1 MPLRSEAEALLER
14 LTGTPGASF
23 RDGQAEAIAH
33 LVEARGR
40 VLVVQRTGWGKSA
53 VYFIATRLLRD
64 RGAGATVLISPLL
77 ALMRN
82 QLQMAERAGVRAATI
97 NSDNRDEWSEIEASI
112 RAGAIDLLLISPERL
127 NNIGFRANVL
137 PELLRTTGLLVVDEA
152 HCISDWGHDF
162 RPDYRRIARII
173 DALPGGVPVLCTTAT
188 ANDRVVADIVDQLGS
203 DLAVHRGT
211 LDRESLSLAV
221 VDAPDP
227 ALRLAYLAEQ
237 IPKLPGSGIVYCL
250 TIDDT
255 RRVAGWLRARGID
268 AVAYSGQTDSDER
281 VRIEERLLANEVK
294 VVCATSALGMGFDKP
309 DLHFVLH
316 YQDPGSPIAY
326 YQQVG
331 RAGRGVDRSYG
342 ILLRGHEDVDIQDHF
357 IETAFPS
364 QPDAEA
370 VVALLAEADGPVK
383 LAQLESEVNVRK
395 GRLESM
401 LKILE
406 VEDVVAR
413 VDGGWTRTPTPWT
426 YPVDRIAHVTEQ
438 RRVEQRAM
446 REYAST
452 DGCRMLFLRT
462 LLDDRDAS
470 PCGRCDRCRG
480 TSISLDAIPP
490 SLVAEAGS
498 YLRDAAL
505 TIEQRKTWGFALE
518 SPRGKIPPELQH
530 EPGRALCVRGDG
542 GWGPVLRSA
551 GDHLPEELLDALEKL
566 VRRWSP
572 PVEWLTTVP
581 SDRHGALL
589 DDVAARLA
597 ERLALPVVGALRRTR
612 DAPSQRE
619 MSNSTQQLR
628 NVLGALTVDERVDLP
643 PGPVLLLDDLVDSR
657 WTFTVAAAALLGV
670 GTGPVHP
677 LALATAF
684 G

>member
-1 MPLRSEAEALLER
+1 MPSRTEAEALLER
-14 LTGTPGASF
+14 LTGIPGASF
-23 RDGQAEAIAH
+23 RAGQAEAIEH
-33 LVEARGR
+33 LVDARGR

-97 NSDNRDEWSEIEASI
+97 NSDNRDEWSEIESSI
-112 RAGAIDLLLISPERL
+112 ERGEVDLLLISPERL
-127 NNIGFRANVL
+127 NNPTFRANVL

-173 DALPGGVPVLCTTAT
+173 DALPDGVPVLCTTAT
-188 ANDRVVADIVDQLGS
+188 ANDRVVDDIVEQLGN

-255 RRVAGWLRARGID
+255 RRVAGWLRSRGVD

-364 QPDAEA
+364 QHDAEA
-370 VVALLAEADGPVK
+370 VVALLAASDAPVK

-395 GRLESM
+395 GRLEAM

-406 VEDVVAR
+406 VDDVVAR
-413 VDGGWTRTPTPWT
+413 VDGGWVRTPTPWT
-426 YPVDRIAHVTEQ
+426 YPVERIAHVTEQ

-452 DGCRMLFLRT
+452 DGCRMLFLRA
-462 LLDDRDAS
+462 LLDDRDAA

-480 TSISLDAIPP
+480 TSISLDLPA

-505 TIEQRKTWGFALE
+505 TIEPRKTWGFALE
-518 SPRGKIPPELQH
+518 SPRGKISVELQPQ
-530 EPGRALCVRGDG
+530 EGRALCVRGDG
-542 GWGPVLRSA
+542 GWGPVLRAA
-551 GDHLPEELLDALEKL
+551 GDQLPEELLDALEKL

-581 SDRHGALL
+581 SDRRGALL
-589 DDVAARLA
+589 DDVVARLG
-597 ERLALPVVGALRRTR
+597 ERLGLPVISVLRRTR

-619 MSNSTQQLR
+619 MANSTQQLR
-628 NVLGALTVDERVDLP
+628 NVLGALAVDERVDVP
-643 PGPVLLLDDLVDSR
+643 RGPVLLLDDLVDSR
-657 WTFTVAAAALLGV
+657 WTSTVASAALLGA
-670 GTGPVHP
+670 GSGPVHP

>member
-1 MPLRSEAEALLER
+1 MPLRTDAEALLER
-14 LTGTPGASF
+14 LTGTPGATF
-23 RDGQAEAIAH
+23 RDGQAEAIEH

-97 NSDNRDEWSEIEASI
+97 NSDNRDEWSGIEASI
-112 RAGAIDLLLISPERL
+112 ARGEIDLLLISPERL
-127 NNIGFRANVL
+127 NNPGFRANVL

-173 DALPGGVPVLCTTAT
+173 DALPTGVPVLCTTAT
-188 ANDRVVADIVDQLGS
+188 ANDRVVADIVDQLGA

-255 RRVAGWLRARGID
+255 RRVAGWLRSRGID

-316 YQDPGSPIAY
+316 FQDPGSPIAY

-331 RAGRGVDRSYG
+331 RAGRGVERSYG

-370 VVALLAEADGPVK
+370 VVALLADADGPVK

-426 YPVDRIAHVTEQ
+426 YPVERIAHVTEQ

-462 LLDDRDAS
+462 LLDDRDAT

-480 TSISLDAIPP
+480 TSISLDLPP

-498 YLRDAAL
+498 HLRDAAL
-505 TIEQRKTWGFALE
+505 TIEPRKTWGFALD
-518 SPRGKIPPELQH
+518 SPRGKIPVELQH

-542 GWGPVLRSA
+542 GWGPVLRAA
-551 GDHLPEELLDALEKL
+551 G
-566 VRRWSP
+566 
-572 PVEWLTTVP
+572 
-581 SDRHGALL
+581 
-589 DDVAARLA
+589 
-597 ERLALPVVGALRRTR
+597 
-612 DAPSQRE
+612 
-619 MSNSTQQLR
+619 
-628 NVLGALTVDERVDLP
+628 
-643 PGPVLLLDDLVDSR
+643 
-657 WTFTVAAAALLGV
+657 
-670 GTGPVHP
+670 
-677 LALATAF
+677 
-684 G
+684 

>member
-1 MPLRSEAEALLER
+1 MTIRDEAGALLGQ
-14 LTGTPGASF
+14 LTGSPSPEF
-23 RDGQAEAIAH
+23 RDGQLEAIEH

-82 QLQMAERAGVRAATI
+82 QLQMAARAGVRAATI
-97 NSDNRDEWSEIEASI
+97 NSDNRDEWESIEAAI
-112 RAGAIDLLLISPERL
+112 HAGEVDLLLISPERL
-127 NNIGFRANVL
+127 NNTTFRANVL
-137 PELLRTTGLLVVDEA
+137 PHLLGETGLLVVDEA

-173 DALPGGVPVLCTTAT
+173 DALPAGVPVLCTTAT
-188 ANDRVVADIVDQLGS
+188 ANDRVVDDIVEQLGR

-227 ALRLAYLAEQ
+227 AVRLAYLAQ
-237 IPKLPGSGIVYCL
+237 QLPKLPGSGIIYCL

-255 RRVAGWLRARGID
+255 RRVAGWLRSQGID

-281 VRIEERLLANEVK
+281 VQIEERLLANEVK
-294 VVCATSALGMGFDKP
+294 VVVATSALGMGFDKP

-331 RAGRGVDRSYG
+331 RAGRGVAKSYG

-364 QPDAEA
+364 QRDAEE
-370 VVALLAEADGPVK
+370 VVARLDEGPMK
-383 LAQLESEVNVRK
+383 LAQLEGIVNVRK
-395 GRLESM
+395 SRLEGM

-413 VDGGWTRTPTPWT
+413 VDGGWARTTTEWS
-426 YPVDRIAHVTEQ
+426 YPVERTARVTEQ

-446 REYAST
+446 REYART
-452 DGCRMLFLRT
+452 DGCRMVFLRT
-462 LLDDRDAS
+462 LLDDVDAS

-480 TSISLDAIPP
+480 TSVNLDLPP

-498 YLRDAAL
+498 YLRDVSL
-505 TIEQRKTWGFALE
+505 TIEPRKTWGFSLE
-518 SPRGKIPPELQH
+518 SPRGKIPAELLL
-530 EPGRALCVRGDG
+530 EEGRALCVRGDG
-542 GWGPVLRSA
+542 GWGQVLRAA
-551 GDHLPEELLDALEKL
+551 GDHLPDELLDAIDKL
-566 VRRWSP
+566 VRRWQP
-572 PVEWLTTVP
+572 EVEWLTTVP
-581 SDRHGALL
+581 SDRNGALL
-589 DDVAARLA
+589 DDVVARLGD
-597 ERLALPVVGALRRTR
+597 RLALPVVPALARTR

-619 MSNSTQQLR
+619 MENITQQLR
-628 NVLGALTVDERVDLP
+628 NVLGAFTVADDAPR
-643 PGPVLLLDDLVDSR
+643 GPVLLVDDLVDSR
-657 WTFTVAAAALLGV
+657 WTITVAGIALRDAGVAA
-670 GTGPVHP
+670 VHP
-677 LALATAF
+677 LALAKAY